1 MFYFLKASPI
11 HPSPS
16 FSLKLSV
23 LKTTQNCLKYM
34 FLTSG
39 HTGMLVLRGCCCNC
53 TGGGQCQGRAL
64 RPATASLRSLTSLTL
79 NTVDVRLWHSQP
91 SSSYTLNVTCNM
103 WSHSITLTL
112 SIYPSNPVK
121 HCLKICSVDFLRGS
135 KKVAISCLLIL
146 NSSLMINWYQVS
158 EGMNF
163 LVCRNMNA
171 NKWVWKSYNFL
182 QNRN

>member
-1 MFYFLKASPI
+1 MPRRYCPPPPLQICHSFKKAKKKDSDSTPPPFLHDVILFAVFFFEGVPKCGISLFYFLKASPI

-23 LKTTQNCLKYM
+23 PKTTQNCLKYM

-112 SIYPSNPVK
+112 SIYLSNPVK
-121 HCLKICSVDFLRGS
+121 ETQY
-135 KKVAISCLLIL
+135 
-146 NSSLMINWYQVS
+146 M
-158 EGMNF
+158 
-163 LVCRNMNA
+163 
-171 NKWVWKSYNFL
+171 
-182 QNRN
+182 